1 MSLYLAIGGTL
12 PGLLGNI
19 SGGFI
24 VDRLGYRSLFSSFTV
39 FAVLSTALAL
49 VIALRQ
55 RRR

>member
-12 PGLLGNI
+12 PSLLGNI

-24 VDRLGYRSLFSSFTV
+24 VDHLGYRTLFSSFTV

-49 VIALRQ
+49 FIAIKQ